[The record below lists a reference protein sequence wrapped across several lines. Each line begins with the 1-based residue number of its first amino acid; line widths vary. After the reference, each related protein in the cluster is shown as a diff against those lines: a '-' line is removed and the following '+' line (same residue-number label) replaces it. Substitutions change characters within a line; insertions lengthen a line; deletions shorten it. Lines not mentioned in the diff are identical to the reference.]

1 MDELQWESET
11 DPFVLLDFLYPVRGL
26 DSTEQQTR
34 SSRLYLL
41 GCARQ
46 AWDRLPPVGRALV
59 EFSERLVDRQQLDQ
73 ELRRTAQAMAEELT
87 HCRGEPAAIAEI
99 ERKMKSNGLMP
110 SSPSVLVPP
119 SDSETWSAVAHLVY
133 FPFAGVTPHYRRVA
147 PAFQSVELIREVFGP
162 FRRIRFDPE
171 WLDSNVV
178 CLARGI
184 AAERDF
190 SPMPVLAD
198 ALQDA
203 GCENP
208 YILEHCRGPHE
219 HIRGCWVIEGILN
232 RREKSS

>member
-1 MDELQWESET
+1 MNERTWEFET
-11 DPFVLLDFLYPVRGL
+11 DPFVLLDFLYPMRGL

-34 SSRLYLL
+34 ASRLYLL
-41 GCARQ
+41 GCARR

-59 EFSERLVDRQQLDQ
+59 EFSERIADRQHVDP
-73 ELRRTAQAMAEELT
+73 ELRRAAQAMAEELT
-87 HCRGEPAAIAEI
+87 NCRGEPDAIAEI
-99 ERKMKSNGLMP
+99 ERKLKSHGLM
-110 SSPSVLVPP
+110 SSRPTDFFPP
-119 SDSETWSAVAHLVY
+119 CDPDAWIAVAHLVY

-147 PAFQSVELIREVFGP
+147 SEFHSVELIREVFGP
-162 FRRIRFDPE
+162 FRRIPFDPE

-184 AAERDF
+184 AAQRDF

-208 YILEHCRGPHE
+208 HILEHCRGPHE
-219 HIRGCWVIEGILN
+219 HIRGCWVIEGILP
-232 RREKSS
+232 RREPR